1 MIAALL
7 LAATALTELR
17 GVPDT
22 TATLGATTVGDEGVA
37 ADSLT
42 GPVTLVSVGGIP
54 PETAI
59 DAYAL
64 TPDGRQLLS
73 FETTV
78 ILSNGSTAL
87 PGDVWA
93 FDGAGYAAVFEA
105 APRGIPPTANLDAV
119 TLYAGSLLMSFDT
132 AFHVGGTHFEPADLI
147 RYDGASF
154 SMFFDGSA
162 AGVSPGLDLDAAD
175 YLACNGH
182 LLLSFDGSG
191 SIGGVAFDDE
201 DVLEFDRA
209 AAWQMAYDGT
219 AEHAAWGAAD
229 LAGAAAT
236 VNLGPGAPLTFGQTV
251 TVDANK
257 TTFRWPSSADF
268 RQVRGTFASSAS
280 LGAYAVSSTIL
291 GTGTSFIDA
300 SIPGTGTGYW
310 YLVKRGGCAQTTWQS
325 AVGLESGRDAAI
337 P

>member
-1 MIAALL
+1 MITALL
-7 LAATALTELR
+7 LAATSLTELR
-17 GVPDT
+17 VVPDT
-22 TATLGATTVGDEGVA
+22 TATLGAATAGDEQVA

-42 GPVTLVSVGGIP
+42 GPVTLVGVGGIP

-64 TPDGRQLLS
+64 TPNGQQLLS

-93 FDGAGYAAVFEA
+93 FDGAAYTAVFEA
-105 APRGIPPTANLDAV
+105 APRGVPATANLDAV
-119 TLYAGSLLMSFDT
+119 ALYAGSVLMSFDT
-132 AFHVGGTHFEPADLI
+132 AFDLGGAHFEPEDLI
-147 RYDGASF
+147 RFDGATF

-162 AGVSPGLDLDAAD
+162 AGISPGLDLDGAD

-191 SIGGVAFDDE
+191 SIAGVAFDDE
-201 DVLEFDRA
+201 DVLEFDRV
-209 AAWQMAYDGT
+209 AAWQMAYDGS
-219 AEHAAWGAAD
+219 AEHAAWDAAD
-229 LAGAAAT
+229 LAAVGAT
-236 VNLGPGAPLTFGQTV
+236 VNFGAGTPLTFGQTL

-257 TTFRWPSSADF
+257 ATFRWPSSADF

-291 GTGTSFIDA
+291 GTGTNFIDA
-300 SIPGTGTGYW
+300 SIPSAGTGYW

-325 AVGLESGRDAAI
+325 ALGSESGRDAAI